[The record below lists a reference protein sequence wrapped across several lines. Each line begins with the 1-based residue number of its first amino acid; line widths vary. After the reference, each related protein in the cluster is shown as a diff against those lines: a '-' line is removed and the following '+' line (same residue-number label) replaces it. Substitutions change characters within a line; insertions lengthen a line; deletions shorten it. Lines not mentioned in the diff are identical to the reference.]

1 VFDLTGRTALV
12 TGAGQNIGTGIA
24 RSLADAGARVL
35 VNDVVPDRAD
45 EVAASLGGDA
55 KPVPFDVTDREAVAA
70 AIDAAG
76 PVDVLVNNAGNGGTE
91 AMLPGRFVDTVPDQ
105 WQGPLDVNL
114 HGVLHCCHA
123 VLPGMVDRG
132 HGRIITISSAAGT
145 HGVGLGF
152 APYSV
157 GKGGSLS
164 LMRSLALEHGR
175 DGITA
180 NSVALGSWT
189 RYGPRRPGRLPEP
202 SPWDASAHRTTS
214 DHCAPTWPRT
224 RRRGSPARRSA

>member
-1 VFDLTGRTALV
+1 M
-12 TGAGQNIGTGIA
+12 
-24 RSLADAGARVL
+24 L

-55 KPVPFDVTDREAVAA
+55 KPVPFDVTDLEAVAA
-70 AIDAAG
+70 AVDTAG
-76 PVDVLVNNAGNGGTE
+76 PIDVLVNNAGNGGTE

-180 NSVALGSWT
+180 NSVALGIMDSVRAET
-189 RYGPRRPGRLPEP
+189 AKALAGTVPVGRL
-202 SPWDASAHRTTS
+202 
-214 DHCAPTWPRT
+214 
-224 RRRGSPARRSA
+224 GSPDDVGPLCAYLASDEAAWITGQTIGLNGGSFTT